1 MTKDNYLYL
10 DTVHYLQYKMDTEGR
25 ADYYSGKL
33 NNYYQQ
39 GYTCSKESHHRT
51 DYSKCIEPPSQSDF
65 LSLKVWSLRADYYI
79 IIDRSGR

>member
-33 NNYYQQ
+33 NN
-39 GYTCSKESHHRT
+39 
-51 DYSKCIEPPSQSDF
+51 
-65 LSLKVWSLRADYYI
+65 
-79 IIDRSGR
+79 